1 MRARE
6 PDQQGIA
13 EYNGTRIAYEVFG
26 HGQPTL
32 LLVPGWQWAYSRLW
46 KAQVAFFARHYRVV
60 TFDMPGNGRSDRPT
74 DRTAYR
80 VDALLGYTNAVLDAT
95 HTTQAILVG
104 ASAGA
109 MVALALAASTPQRV
123 SGMVLVGAGITVTEP
138 LPSYMARW
146 RETIAGSEGWDKVN
160 RRHMTEDFADS
171 AQFFFARCFVEPHST
186 KPIEDCM
193 GWSGETSGAPLV
205 AFLDG
210 LGTGAAIERVRPV
223 IEGMASQVRCPVLL
237 VHGSRD
243 EITPCAWS
251 EWLAERFNWDLIR
264 YEEAGHLPMVR
275 DPIRFNSDVR
285 AFVER
290 VHPPAP
296 QRKVWT
302 RAHSR
307 QKRALFMS
315 SPIGLGHA
323 QRDIAIAEALQRLHP
338 DLAIEWLAQPP
349 VTLVLEER
357 NLRIHPASRLLAS
370 ESKHIECESSEH
382 DLHCFQ
388 ALRRMDE
395 ILVANFHVFDD
406 VAKAGNYDLWVCD
419 EAWDVDY
426 FLHENPELKRAAYC
440 WLTDFVGFVPMPEG
454 GDTEAALTTDYNAE
468 MIEHIERYKRVRD
481 RSIFVGNP
489 EDIVPLRFGDRLPWI
504 REWTQKHF
512 AFSGYVTG
520 FTPVT
525 DRDALRQTLGYRS
538 GEQVCIVA
546 VGGSGVGE
554 ALLRKVIRAYPACK
568 AKLPALRMIVVAGP
582 RIDPASLPQHP
593 GLEIRGY
600 VPELYKHLSVCDLGV
615 VQGGLT
621 TAMELTA
628 NQRPFLY
635 FPLAEHFEQQFHVPH
650 RLSRY
655 GAGRRM
661 DYASETP
668 ESIAAAI
675 VEQMGASVRYRPVE
689 TDGAQRAASLIAEM
703 L

>member
-6 PDQQGIA
+6 PDHQGIA
-13 EYNGTRIAYEVFG
+13 QFNGTRIAYEVFG
-26 HGQPTL
+26 HGQPAL
-32 LLVPGWQWAYSRLW
+32 LLVPGWPWAYSRLW
-46 KAQVAFFARHYRVV
+46 KAQTAFLSRYYRVIA
-60 TFDMPGNGRSDRPT
+60 FDMPGNGRSDRPT
-74 DRTAYR
+74 DRAAYR
-80 VDALLGYTNAVLDAT
+80 IDALIGYATAVLDAT
-95 HTTQAILVG
+95 QTTQAILVG

-109 MVALALAASTPQRV
+109 MVGLALAATTPQRV
-123 SGMVLVGAGITVTEP
+123 SGMIFIGAGIPVSEP
-138 LPSYMARW
+138 LPTYMARW
-146 RETIAGSEGWDKVN
+146 REPIASSEGWDKVN
-160 RRHMTEDFADS
+160 RRHMSEQFSDA
-171 AQFFFARCFVEPHST
+171 AQFFFEHCFIEPHST
-186 KPIEDCM
+186 KPIEDGM
-193 GWSGETSGAPLV
+193 GWALETSGAPLV

-210 LGTGAAIERVRPV
+210 LGTGAAIDRVRPL
-223 IEGMASQVRCPVLL
+223 IEGMASQVHCPVLL
-237 VHGSRD
+237 IHGSRD
-243 EITPCAWS
+243 EITQCAWS
-251 EWLAERFNWDLIR
+251 EWLAERFNWDFIR
-264 YEEAGHLPMVR
+264 YEGSGHLPMIR

-285 AFVER
+285 AFVDR

-296 QRKVWT
+296 QRKVWK
-302 RAHSR
+302 RANSR
-307 QKRALFMS
+307 QKRALFVS

-323 QRDIAIAEALQRLHP
+323 QRDIAIAQELQRLQP

-349 VTLVLEER
+349 VTLMLEEH

-419 EAWDVDY
+419 EAWDVDF
-426 FLHENPELKRAAYC
+426 FLHDNPELKRAAYC

-454 GDTEAALTTDYNAE
+454 GDAEAALTADYNAE
-468 MIEHIERYKRVRD
+468 MIEQIERYKRVRD

-489 EDIVPLRFGDRLPWI
+489 EDIVPLRFGDGMPWI

-512 AFSGYVTG
+512 DFSGYVTG

-525 DRDALRQTLGYRS
+525 DRDALRHTLGYRS
-538 GEQVCIVA
+538 DEQVCVVA
-546 VGGSGVGE
+546 VGGSGIGD
-554 ALLRKVIRAYPACK
+554 ALLRKVIRSFPACQ

-582 RIDPASLPQHP
+582 RIDPTSLPQHP

-600 VPELYKHLSVCDLGV
+600 VPELYKHLSICDLAV

-661 DYASETP
+661 DYANETP

-675 VEQMGASVRYRPVE
+675 VEHMGAAMRYRTVE
-689 TDGAQRAASLIAEM
+689 TDGAQRAAGFIAEM